1 VVGGE
6 VDVPVLMLRAV
17 RAKAAVAGM
26 PPTMPV
32 TMLAIPRPNTSLRWL
47 KVVLVMVSAILAEM
61 RVSSRATNEIDSAD
75 ERKSMVM

>member
-1 VVGGE
+1 
-6 VDVPVLMLRAV
+6 MLRAV

-32 TMLAIPRPNTSLRWL
+32 TMLARPRPNTSLRWL